1 MPVVRNMMV
10 RAGADFSSI
19 TKQAN
24 KAKASMSSMKAGVTR
39 SCSAMKAAASSMK
52 SAFAALGITLS
63 GVALISFAKSAREAY
78 QIQIEGETKLA
89 TVMRQRMG
97 ASAKEIQQ
105 IKDLCSA
112 QQALGVIGDEVQLSG
127 AQQLATF
134 LKQTSSLNTLIP
146 AMNNLIAQQKGLNAT
161 TEKAYMVGNMM
172 GKAMQGQASA
182 LRRVG
187 ITFSEAEEKV
197 LKYGNEQ
204 QRAAMLAQIITNN
217 VGRMNQALA
226 ATENG
231 RLKQVSNTLDDI
243 KETAGGAVTR
253 VLTVFLPALQS
264 LCSVLSAV
272 ATYANKAAQA
282 FANIFGQNK
291 ASAASSASYT
301 SAAADSMD
309 DLADATTGAAAA
321 SKKLGTFSFD
331 QLQMLSSSSSSA
343 SSSAGGAAASTGG
356 SVVPG
361 TDGADEAGESLSWLE
376 KCLKRLKATVKSID
390 TTNLSNS
397 LDRLRKAAEPLKQ
410 GLFSGLEWAYTN
422 VFERLAKWTVQDA
435 LPAFLNLLSGGMSL
449 LSSVIEALKPLG
461 GWLWDSFLQPIAGWT
476 GGVVVSV
483 LNGLASALEG
493 ISSWV
498 TKHTGAVQAAAVAA
512 AAFCGAWALGG
523 IAKFIVSAGS
533 LTAAIKATTVALIAS
548 TAAKVKDRWAAVQL
562 IAEWIKIKVINL
574 GSSIKEITSAFIAS
588 TAAKIKDR
596 IATIQLA
603 AEWAKAKVIGL
614 AASIKETAVALAA
627 STAAKIKDRIA
638 SIALTAELVKAKI
651 AIVAQ
656 KVSMVASTAAEW
668 LATAATTALGV
679 AVNILTS
686 PITLVIAAIAALI
699 AIVVLLVENWDKVK
713 EVASKVWNGI
723 KSVWSSAASW
733 FKSKVL
739 DPIKNGFKLFGNGI
753 ISYYEGIANLAI
765 KAVNKIIGAVNKIK
779 FNIPDWV
786 PVISGKKWGFNINTV
801 KEVKLPRLADGAVFK
816 GNDPYMAI
824 VNDQKHGVN
833 VESPLAT
840 IVEAMET
847 ALRTSDYSGS
857 STTDVNI
864 SFGGTLSALAR
875 VLNPY
880 IEAETRRVGSR
891 ASTVKVVS
899 V

>member
-39 SCSAMKAAASSMK
+39 SCSAMKTAASSMK
-52 SAFAALGITLS
+52 STFAALGITLS

-134 LKQTSSLNTLIP
+134 LKQSSSLSTLIP

-172 GKAMQGQASA
+172 GKAMQGQATA

-187 ITFSEAEEKV
+187 ITFTEAEEKV

-217 VGRMNQALA
+217 VGQMNQSLA

-231 RLKQVSNTLDDI
+231 RLKQVSNTLGDI

-321 SKKLGTFSFD
+321 SKKLSTFGFD
-331 QLQMLSSSSSSA
+331 QLQILSSSSNSA
-343 SSSAGGAAASTGG
+343 SSAGSGAAASTGG

-376 KCLKRLKATVKSID
+376 KCLSRLKATAKSID

-422 VFERLAKWTVQDA
+422 VFEPLAKWTVQDA

-461 GWLWDSFLQPIAGWT
+461 GWLWNSFLQPIAGWT

-523 IAKFIVSAGS
+523 ITEFIVSAGS

-548 TAAKVKDRWAAVQL
+548 TAAKVKDRFAAVAL
-562 IAEWIKIKVINL
+562 IAEWV
-574 GSSIKEITSAFIAS
+574 
-588 TAAKIKDR
+588 AAK
-596 IATIQLA
+596 A
-603 AEWAKAKVIGL
+603 AL
-614 AASIKETAVALAA
+614 
-627 STAAKIKDRIA
+627 
-638 SIALTAELVKAKI
+638 
-651 AIVAQ
+651 VAQ
-656 KVSMVASTAAEW
+656 KVAMVASTAAEW

-699 AIVVLLVENWDKVK
+699 AIVVLLVKNWDKVK
-713 EVASKVWNGI
+713 EVASKVWNGV

-739 DPIKNGFKLFGNGI
+739 DPIKNGFKFFGNGI

-765 KAVNKIIGAVNKIK
+765 KAVNKIIGAANKIK
-779 FNIPDWV
+779 FNVPDWV
-786 PVISGKKWGFNINTV
+786 PVIGGKKWGFNINPV
-801 KEVKLPRLADGAVFK
+801 KEIKLPRLANGAVFK

-847 ALRTSDYSGS
+847 AIRTSDYSGS

-880 IEAETRRVGSR
+880 IEAETRRVGGR

>member
-39 SCSAMKAAASSMK
+39 SCSAMKTAASSMK
-52 SAFAALGITLS
+52 STFAALGITLS

-78 QIQIEGETKLA
+78 QMQIEGETKLA

-231 RLKQVSNTLDDI
+231 RLKQVSNTLGDI
-243 KETAGGAVTR
+243 KEAAGGAVTR
-253 VLTVFLPALQS
+253 VLTVFLPALRS
-264 LCSVLSAV
+264 LCAVLSAV

-291 ASAASSASYT
+291 TSAASSASYT

-376 KCLKRLKATVKSID
+376 KCLNRLKATVKSID
-390 TTNLSNS
+390 TTNLTNS
-397 LDRLRKAAEPLKQ
+397 LGRLHKAAEPLKQ

-422 VFERLAKWTVQDA
+422 VFEPLAKWTVQDA

-523 IAKFIVSAGS
+523 IAEFIVSAGS

-548 TAAKVKDRWAAVQL
+548 TAAKVKDRIAAVQL
-562 IAEWIKIKVINL
+562 IAEWIKAKL
-574 GSSIKEITSAFIAS
+574 SIDKGTAS
-588 TAAKIKDR
+588 
-596 IATIQLA
+596 
-603 AEWAKAKVIGL
+603 
-614 AASIKETAVALAA
+614 AVASASAA
-627 STAAKIKDRIA
+627 NT
-638 SIALTAELVKAKI
+638 
-651 AIVAQ
+651 
-656 KVSMVASTAAEW
+656 
-668 LATAATTALGV
+668 ATTATKAWGIALKLIKVTG
-679 AVNILTS
+679 
-686 PITLVIAAIAALI
+686 VIAAIAALI

-739 DPIKNGFKLFGNGI
+739 DPIKNGFKSFGNGI

-786 PVISGKKWGFNINTV
+786 PVIGGKKWGFNINTV

>member
-24 KAKASMSSMKAGVTR
+24 KAKASMSSMKAGITR
-39 SCSAMKAAASSMK
+39 SCSAMKTAASSMK
-52 SAFAALGITLS
+52 STFAALGITLS

-187 ITFSEAEEKV
+187 ITFNDAEEKV

-217 VGRMNQALA
+217 VGQMNHALA

-231 RLKQVSNTLDDI
+231 RLKQVSNTLGDI

-264 LCSVLSAV
+264 LCSVLSSV

-291 ASAASSASYT
+291 TSAASSASYT

-343 SSSAGGAAASTGG
+343 SSAAGGSAASTGG

-361 TDGADEAGESLSWLE
+361 VDGADEAGESLSWLE
-376 KCLKRLKATVKSID
+376 KCLNRLKATAKSID
-390 TTNLSNS
+390 TTNLTNS

-422 VFERLAKWTVQDA
+422 VFEPLAKWTVQDA

-449 LSSVIEALKPLG
+449 LSSVIEALKPPG

-483 LNGLASALEG
+483 LNGLAAALEG

-523 IAKFIVSAGS
+523 IAEFIVSAGS

-548 TAAKVKDRWAAVQL
+548 TAAKVKDRFAAVAL
-562 IAEWIKIKVINL
+562 IAEWV
-574 GSSIKEITSAFIAS
+574 
-588 TAAKIKDR
+588 AAK
-596 IATIQLA
+596 A
-603 AEWAKAKVIGL
+603 AL
-614 AASIKETAVALAA
+614 
-627 STAAKIKDRIA
+627 
-638 SIALTAELVKAKI
+638 
-651 AIVAQ
+651 VAQ
-656 KVSMVASTAAEW
+656 KVAMVASTAAEW

-699 AIVVLLVENWDKVK
+699 AIVVLLVKNWDKVK

-739 DPIKNGFKLFGNGI
+739 DPIKNGFKFFGNGI

-765 KAVNKIIGAVNKIK
+765 KAVNKIIGAANKIK
-779 FNIPDWV
+779 FNVPDWV
-786 PVISGKKWGFNINTV
+786 PVIGGKKWGFNINPV
-801 KEVKLPRLADGAVFK
+801 KEIKLPRLANGAVFK

>member
-231 RLKQVSNTLDDI
+231 RLKQVSNTLGDI

-291 ASAASSASYT
+291 TSAASSASYT

-548 TAAKVKDRWAAVQL
+548 TAAKVKDRIAAVAL
-562 IAEWIKIKVINL
+562 IAEWV
-574 GSSIKEITSAFIAS
+574 
-588 TAAKIKDR
+588 AAK
-596 IATIQLA
+596 A
-603 AEWAKAKVIGL
+603 AL
-614 AASIKETAVALAA
+614 
-627 STAAKIKDRIA
+627 
-638 SIALTAELVKAKI
+638 
-651 AIVAQ
+651 VAQ
-656 KVSMVASTAAEW
+656 KVAMVASTAAEW

-786 PVISGKKWGFNINTV
+786 PVIGGKKWGFNINTV

>member
-24 KAKASMSSMKAGVTR
+24 KAKASMSSMKAGITR
-39 SCSAMKAAASSMK
+39 SCSAMKTAASSMK
-52 SAFAALGITLS
+52 STFAALGITLS

-187 ITFSEAEEKV
+187 ITFNDAEEKV

-217 VGRMNQALA
+217 VGQMNHALA

-231 RLKQVSNTLDDI
+231 RLKQVSNTLGDI

-253 VLTVFLPALQS
+253 VLTVFLPALRS

-291 ASAASSASYT
+291 TSAASSASYT

-331 QLQMLSSSSSSA
+331 QLQTLSSSSSSA
-343 SSSAGGAAASTGG
+343 SSAAGGAAASTGG

-390 TTNLSNS
+390 TTNLTNS

-422 VFERLAKWTVQDA
+422 VFEPLAKWTVQDA

-461 GWLWDSFLQPIAGWT
+461 VWLWDSFLQPIAGWT

-523 IAKFIVSAGS
+523 IAEFIVSAGS

-548 TAAKVKDRWAAVQL
+548 TAAKVKDRFAAVAL
-562 IAEWIKIKVINL
+562 IAEWV
-574 GSSIKEITSAFIAS
+574 
-588 TAAKIKDR
+588 AAK
-596 IATIQLA
+596 A
-603 AEWAKAKVIGL
+603 AL
-614 AASIKETAVALAA
+614 
-627 STAAKIKDRIA
+627 
-638 SIALTAELVKAKI
+638 
-651 AIVAQ
+651 VAQ
-656 KVSMVASTAAEW
+656 KVAMVASTAAEW

-699 AIVVLLVENWDKVK
+699 AIVVLLVKNWDKVK
-713 EVASKVWNGI
+713 EVAAKVWNGI

-739 DPIKNGFKLFGNGI
+739 DPIKNGFKFFGNGI

-765 KAVNKIIGAVNKIK
+765 KAVNKIIDAANEIK
-779 FNIPDWV
+779 FNVPDWV
-786 PVISGKKWGFNINTV
+786 PVIGGKKWGFNINPV
-801 KEVKLPRLADGAVFK
+801 KEIKLPRLANGAVFK

-880 IEAETRRVGSR
+880 IEAETRRVGGR

-899 V
+899 G

>member
-24 KAKASMSSMKAGVTR
+24 KAKASMSSMKAGITR
-39 SCSAMKAAASSMK
+39 SCSAMKTAASSMK
-52 SAFAALGITLS
+52 STFAALGITLS

-97 ASAKEIQQ
+97 ASSKEIQQ

-187 ITFSEAEEKV
+187 ITFNDAEEKV

-217 VGRMNQALA
+217 VGQMNQSLA

-231 RLKQVSNTLDDI
+231 RLKQVSNILGDI

-291 ASAASSASYT
+291 TSAASSASYT

-331 QLQMLSSSSSSA
+331 QLQMLSSSSSST

-361 TDGADEAGESLSWLE
+361 TDGADEAGESLSRLE

-422 VFERLAKWTVQDA
+422 VFEPLAKWTVQDA

-523 IAKFIVSAGS
+523 IAEFIVSAGS

-548 TAAKVKDRWAAVQL
+548 TAAKVKDRIAAVAL
-562 IAEWIKIKVINL
+562 IAEWV
-574 GSSIKEITSAFIAS
+574 
-588 TAAKIKDR
+588 AAK
-596 IATIQLA
+596 A
-603 AEWAKAKVIGL
+603 AL
-614 AASIKETAVALAA
+614 
-627 STAAKIKDRIA
+627 
-638 SIALTAELVKAKI
+638 
-651 AIVAQ
+651 VAQ
-656 KVSMVASTAAEW
+656 KVAMVASTAAEW

-699 AIVVLLVENWDKVK
+699 AIVVLLVKNWDKVK
-713 EVASKVWNGI
+713 EVASKVWNGV
-723 KSVWSSAASW
+723 KSVWNSAASW

-739 DPIKNGFKLFGNGI
+739 NPLKNGFKFFGNGI

-786 PVISGKKWGFNINTV
+786 PVIGGKKWGFNINPV

-847 ALRTSDYSGS
+847 ALRTFDYSGS

>member
-24 KAKASMSSMKAGVTR
+24 KAKASMSSMKAGITR
-39 SCSAMKAAASSMK
+39 SCSAMKTAASSMK
-52 SAFAALGITLS
+52 STFAALGITLS

-187 ITFSEAEEKV
+187 ITFNDAEEKV

-217 VGRMNQALA
+217 VGQMNQSLA

-231 RLKQVSNTLDDI
+231 RLKQVSNTLGDI

-291 ASAASSASYT
+291 TSAASSASYT

-422 VFERLAKWTVQDA
+422 VFEPLAKWTVQDA

-523 IAKFIVSAGS
+523 IAEFIVSAGS

-548 TAAKVKDRWAAVQL
+548 TAAKVKDRIAAVAL
-562 IAEWIKIKVINL
+562 IAEWV
-574 GSSIKEITSAFIAS
+574 
-588 TAAKIKDR
+588 AAK
-596 IATIQLA
+596 A
-603 AEWAKAKVIGL
+603 AL
-614 AASIKETAVALAA
+614 
-627 STAAKIKDRIA
+627 
-638 SIALTAELVKAKI
+638 
-651 AIVAQ
+651 VAQ
-656 KVSMVASTAAEW
+656 KVAMVASTAAEW

-699 AIVVLLVENWDKVK
+699 AIVVLLVKNWDKVK
-713 EVASKVWNGI
+713 EVASKVWNGV
-723 KSVWSSAASW
+723 KSVWNSAASW

-739 DPIKNGFKLFGNGI
+739 NPLKNGFKFFGNGI

-786 PVISGKKWGFNINTV
+786 PVIGGKKWGFNINPV

-880 IEAETRRVGSR
+880 IEAETRRIGSR

>member
-39 SCSAMKAAASSMK
+39 SCSAMKTAASSLK
-52 SAFAALGITLS
+52 STFAALGITLS

-231 RLKQVSNTLDDI
+231 RLKQVSNTLGDI

-253 VLTVFLPALQS
+253 VLTVFLPALRS
-264 LCSVLSAV
+264 LCTVLSAV

-309 DLADATTGAAAA
+309 DLTDATTGAVAA
-321 SKKLGTFSFD
+321 SKKLATFGFD
-331 QLQMLSSSSSSA
+331 QLQILSTNDSA
-343 SSSAGGAAASTGG
+343 SSAAGGAAASTGS

-361 TDGADEAGESLSWLE
+361 VDGADEAGESLSWLE
-376 KCLKRLKATVKSID
+376 KCLKRLKATAKSID
-390 TTNLSNS
+390 TTNLTNS
-397 LDRLRKAAEPLKQ
+397 LDRLRKAAQPLKQ

-435 LPAFLNLLSGGMSL
+435 LPAFLNLLSGGLSL

-498 TKHTGAVQAAAVAA
+498 TKHTGAVQTAAVAA
-512 AAFCGAWALGG
+512 AAFCGVWALGG
-523 IAKFIVSAGS
+523 IAEFIVNAGS

-562 IAEWIKIKVINL
+562 IAEWIKAKL
-574 GSSIKEITSAFIAS
+574 SIDKGTAS
-588 TAAKIKDR
+588 
-596 IATIQLA
+596 
-603 AEWAKAKVIGL
+603 
-614 AASIKETAVALAA
+614 AVASASAA
-627 STAAKIKDRIA
+627 NT
-638 SIALTAELVKAKI
+638 
-651 AIVAQ
+651 
-656 KVSMVASTAAEW
+656 
-668 LATAATTALGV
+668 ATTATKAWGIALKLIKVTG
-679 AVNILTS
+679 
-686 PITLVIAAIAALI
+686 VIAAIAALI
-699 AIVVLLVENWDKVK
+699 AIVVLLVKNWDKVK
-713 EVASKVWNGI
+713 EVASKVWNGV

-786 PVISGKKWGFNINTV
+786 PVIGGKKWGFNINSV

>member
-39 SCSAMKAAASSMK
+39 SCSAMKTAASSMK
-52 SAFAALGITLS
+52 STFAALGITLS

-134 LKQTSSLNTLIP
+134 LKQSSSLSTLIP

-172 GKAMQGQASA
+172 GKAMQGQATA

-217 VGRMNQALA
+217 VGQMNQALA

-231 RLKQVSNTLDDI
+231 RLKQVSNTLGDI

-343 SSSAGGAAASTGG
+343 SSAAGGAAASTGG
-356 SVVPG
+356 SVLPG

-376 KCLKRLKATVKSID
+376 KCLNRLKATAKSID
-390 TTNLSNS
+390 TTNLTNS
-397 LDRLRKAAEPLKQ
+397 LEHLRKAAEPLKQ

-422 VFERLAKWTVQDA
+422 VFEPLAKWTVQDA
-435 LPAFLNLLSGGMSL
+435 LPSFLNLLSGGMSL

-476 GGVVVSV
+476 GGIIVSV
-483 LNGLASALEG
+483 LNRLASALNN

-498 TKHTGAVQAAAVAA
+498 NKHTGAIQAAAVAA
-512 AAFCGAWALGG
+512 AAFCGVWALGG
-523 IAKFIVSAGS
+523 IAEFIVSAGS

-548 TAAKVKDRWAAVQL
+548 TAAKVKDRIAAVQL
-562 IAEWIKIKVINL
+562 IAEWIKAKL
-574 GSSIKEITSAFIAS
+574 SIDKGTAS
-588 TAAKIKDR
+588 
-596 IATIQLA
+596 
-603 AEWAKAKVIGL
+603 
-614 AASIKETAVALAA
+614 AVASASAA
-627 STAAKIKDRIA
+627 NT
-638 SIALTAELVKAKI
+638 
-651 AIVAQ
+651 
-656 KVSMVASTAAEW
+656 
-668 LATAATTALGV
+668 ATTATKAWGIALKLIKVTG
-679 AVNILTS
+679 
-686 PITLVIAAIAALI
+686 VIAAIAALI
-699 AIVVLLVENWDKVK
+699 AIVVLLVKNWDKVK
-713 EVASKVWNGI
+713 EVASKVWNGV
-723 KSVWSSAASW
+723 KSVWNSAASW

-739 DPIKNGFKLFGNGI
+739 NPLKNGFKFFGNGI

-786 PVISGKKWGFNINTV
+786 PVIGGKKWGFNINPV

-880 IEAETRRVGSR
+880 IEAETRRVGGR

>member
-1 MPVVRNMMV
+1 MMV

-24 KAKASMSSMKAGVTR
+24 KAKASMSSMKAGITR
-39 SCSAMKAAASSMK
+39 SCSAMKTAASSMK
-52 SAFAALGITLS
+52 STFAALGITLS

-187 ITFSEAEEKV
+187 ITFNDAEEKV

-217 VGRMNQALA
+217 VGQMNQSLA

-231 RLKQVSNTLDDI
+231 RLKQVSNTLGDI

-291 ASAASSASYT
+291 TSAASSASYT

-343 SSSAGGAAASTGG
+343 SSAAGGAAASTGG

-422 VFERLAKWTVQDA
+422 VFEPLAKWTVQDA

-523 IAKFIVSAGS
+523 IAEFIVSAGS

-548 TAAKVKDRWAAVQL
+548 TAAKVKDRIAAVAL
-562 IAEWIKIKVINL
+562 IAEWV
-574 GSSIKEITSAFIAS
+574 
-588 TAAKIKDR
+588 AAK
-596 IATIQLA
+596 A
-603 AEWAKAKVIGL
+603 AL
-614 AASIKETAVALAA
+614 
-627 STAAKIKDRIA
+627 
-638 SIALTAELVKAKI
+638 
-651 AIVAQ
+651 VAQ
-656 KVSMVASTAAEW
+656 KVAMVASTAAEW

-699 AIVVLLVENWDKVK
+699 AIVVLLVKNWDKVK
-713 EVASKVWNGI
+713 EVASKVWNGV
-723 KSVWSSAASW
+723 KSVWNSAASW

-739 DPIKNGFKLFGNGI
+739 NPLKNGFKFFGNGI

-786 PVISGKKWGFNINTV
+786 PVIGGKKWGFNINPV

>member
-243 KETAGGAVTR
+243 KEAAGGAVTR

-291 ASAASSASYT
+291 TSAASSASYT

-397 LDRLRKAAEPLKQ
+397 LDRLHKAAEPLKQ

-422 VFERLAKWTVQDA
+422 VFEPLAKWTVQDA
-435 LPAFLNLLSGGMSL
+435 LPAFLNLLSGGLSL

-461 GWLWDSFLQPIAGWT
+461 SWLWDSFLQPIAGWT
-476 GGVVVSV
+476 GGAVVSV
-483 LNGLASALEG
+483 LDGLASALEG
-493 ISSWV
+493 ISSWIS
-498 TKHTGAVQAAAVAA
+498 KHTGAVQTAAVAA
-512 AAFCGAWALGG
+512 AAFCGVWALGG
-523 IAKFIVSAGS
+523 IAEFIVSAGS

-562 IAEWIKIKVINL
+562 IAEWIKAKL
-574 GSSIKEITSAFIAS
+574 SIDKGTAS
-588 TAAKIKDR
+588 
-596 IATIQLA
+596 
-603 AEWAKAKVIGL
+603 
-614 AASIKETAVALAA
+614 AVASASAA
-627 STAAKIKDRIA
+627 NT
-638 SIALTAELVKAKI
+638 
-651 AIVAQ
+651 
-656 KVSMVASTAAEW
+656 
-668 LATAATTALGV
+668 ATTATKAWGIALKLIKVTG
-679 AVNILTS
+679 
-686 PITLVIAAIAALI
+686 VIAAIAALI
-699 AIVVLLVENWDKVK
+699 AIVVLLVKNWDKVK
-713 EVASKVWNGI
+713 EVASKVWNGV

-739 DPIKNGFKLFGNGI
+739 NPLKNGFKFFGNGI

-786 PVISGKKWGFNINTV
+786 PVIGGKKWGFNINPV

>member
-24 KAKASMSSMKAGVTR
+24 KAKASMSSMKAGITR
-39 SCSAMKAAASSMK
+39 SCSAMKTAASSMK
-52 SAFAALGITLS
+52 STFAALGITLS

-187 ITFSEAEEKV
+187 ITFNDAEEKV

-217 VGRMNQALA
+217 VGQMNQSLA

-231 RLKQVSNTLDDI
+231 RLKQVSNTLGDI

-291 ASAASSASYT
+291 TSAASSASYT

-331 QLQMLSSSSSSA
+331 QLQMLSSSSSST

-397 LDRLRKAAEPLKQ
+397 LDRLRKAAEPLKH

-422 VFERLAKWTVQDA
+422 VFEPLAKWTVQDA

-523 IAKFIVSAGS
+523 IAEFIVSAGS

-548 TAAKVKDRWAAVQL
+548 TAAKVKDRIAAVAL
-562 IAEWIKIKVINL
+562 IAEWV
-574 GSSIKEITSAFIAS
+574 
-588 TAAKIKDR
+588 AAK
-596 IATIQLA
+596 A
-603 AEWAKAKVIGL
+603 AL
-614 AASIKETAVALAA
+614 
-627 STAAKIKDRIA
+627 
-638 SIALTAELVKAKI
+638 
-651 AIVAQ
+651 VAQ
-656 KVSMVASTAAEW
+656 KVAMVASTAAEW

-699 AIVVLLVENWDKVK
+699 AIVVLLVKNWDKVK
-713 EVASKVWNGI
+713 EVASKVWNGV

-739 DPIKNGFKLFGNGI
+739 NPLKNGFKFFGNGI

-786 PVISGKKWGFNINTV
+786 PVIGGKKWGFNINPV

>member
-217 VGRMNQALA
+217 VGQMNQSLA

-231 RLKQVSNTLDDI
+231 RLKQVSNTLGDI

-309 DLADATTGAAAA
+309 DLTDATTGAVAA
-321 SKKLGTFSFD
+321 SKKLATFGFD
-331 QLQMLSSSSSSA
+331 QLQILSTNDSA
-343 SSSAGGAAASTGG
+343 SSAAGGAAVSTGG

-361 TDGADEAGESLSWLE
+361 VDGADEAGESLSWLE
-376 KCLKRLKATVKSID
+376 KCLKRLKATAKSID
-390 TTNLSNS
+390 TTNLTNS
-397 LDRLRKAAEPLKQ
+397 LDRLRKAAQPLKQ

-422 VFERLAKWTVQDA
+422 VFEPLAKWTVQDA
-435 LPAFLNLLSGGMSL
+435 LPAFLNLLSGGLSL

-476 GGVVVSV
+476 GGAVVSV
-483 LNGLASALEG
+483 LDGLASALEG
-493 ISSWV
+493 ISSWIS
-498 TKHTGAVQAAAVAA
+498 KHTGAVQTAAVAA
-512 AAFCGAWALGG
+512 AAFCGVWALGG
-523 IAKFIVSAGS
+523 IAEFIVNAGS

-548 TAAKVKDRWAAVQL
+548 TAAKVKDRIAAVQL
-562 IAEWIKIKVINL
+562 IAEWIKAKL
-574 GSSIKEITSAFIAS
+574 SIDKGTAS
-588 TAAKIKDR
+588 
-596 IATIQLA
+596 
-603 AEWAKAKVIGL
+603 
-614 AASIKETAVALAA
+614 AVASASAA
-627 STAAKIKDRIA
+627 NT
-638 SIALTAELVKAKI
+638 
-651 AIVAQ
+651 
-656 KVSMVASTAAEW
+656 
-668 LATAATTALGV
+668 ATTATKAWGIALKLIKVTG
-679 AVNILTS
+679 
-686 PITLVIAAIAALI
+686 VIAAIAALI

-739 DPIKNGFKLFGNGI
+739 DPIKNGFKSFGNGI

-786 PVISGKKWGFNINTV
+786 PVIGGKKWGFNINTV

>member
-24 KAKASMSSMKAGVTR
+24 KAKVSMSSMKAGVTR
-39 SCSAMKAAASSMK
+39 SCSAMKTAASSLK
-52 SAFAALGITLS
+52 STFAALGITLS

-134 LKQTSSLNTLIP
+134 LKQTSSLSTLIP

-161 TEKAYMVGNMM
+161 TEKAYMVGNIM

-253 VLTVFLPALQS
+253 VLTVFLPALRS
-264 LCSVLSAV
+264 LCTVLSAV

-309 DLADATTGAAAA
+309 DLTDATTGAVAA
-321 SKKLGTFSFD
+321 SKKLSTFGFD
-331 QLQMLSSSSSSA
+331 QLQILSTNDSA
-343 SSSAGGAAASTGG
+343 SSAAGGAAVSTGG

-361 TDGADEAGESLSWLE
+361 VDGADEAGESLSWLE
-376 KCLKRLKATVKSID
+376 KCLKRLKATAKSID
-390 TTNLSNS
+390 TTNLTNS
-397 LDRLRKAAEPLKQ
+397 LDRLRKAAQPLKQ

-435 LPAFLNLLSGGMSL
+435 LPAFLNLLSGGLSL

-476 GGVVVSV
+476 GGAVVSV
-483 LNGLASALEG
+483 LDGLASALEG
-493 ISSWV
+493 ISSWIS
-498 TKHTGAVQAAAVAA
+498 KHTGAVQAAAVAA

-533 LTAAIKATTVALIAS
+533 LTAAIKATTDALIAS
-548 TAAKVKDRWAAVQL
+548 TAAKVKDRIAAVQL
-562 IAEWIKIKVINL
+562 IAEWV
-574 GSSIKEITSAFIAS
+574 
-588 TAAKIKDR
+588 AAK
-596 IATIQLA
+596 A
-603 AEWAKAKVIGL
+603 AL
-614 AASIKETAVALAA
+614 
-627 STAAKIKDRIA
+627 
-638 SIALTAELVKAKI
+638 
-651 AIVAQ
+651 VAQ
-656 KVSMVASTAAEW
+656 KVAMVASTAAEW

-699 AIVVLLVENWDKVK
+699 AIVVLLVKNWDKVK
-713 EVASKVWNGI
+713 EVASKVWNGV

-739 DPIKNGFKLFGNGI
+739 DPIKNGFKFFGNGI

-765 KAVNKIIGAVNKIK
+765 KAVNKIIGAVNKVN

-786 PVISGKKWGFNINTV
+786 PVIGGKKWGFNINPV
-801 KEVKLPRLADGAVFK
+801 KEIKLPRLADGAVFK

-847 ALRTSDYSGS
+847 ALSTSDYSSS
-857 STTDVNI
+857 STTDVNVT
-864 SFGGTLSALAR
+864 FGGTLSALAR
-875 VLNPY
+875 VLTPH
-880 IEAETRRVGSR
+880 ILVESRRVGGQL
-891 ASTVKVVS
+891 STVKGVG
-899 V
+899 

>member
-24 KAKASMSSMKAGVTR
+24 KAKASMSSMKAGITR
-39 SCSAMKAAASSMK
+39 SCSAMKTAASSMK
-52 SAFAALGITLS
+52 STFAALGITLS

-187 ITFSEAEEKV
+187 ITFNDAEEKV

-217 VGRMNQALA
+217 VGQMNQSLA

-231 RLKQVSNTLDDI
+231 RLKQVSNTLGDI

-291 ASAASSASYT
+291 TSAASSASYT

-410 GLFSGLEWAYTN
+410 GLFSGLEWAYTS
-422 VFERLAKWTVQDA
+422 VFEPLAKWTVQDA

-523 IAKFIVSAGS
+523 IAEFIVSAGS

-548 TAAKVKDRWAAVQL
+548 TAAKVKDRIAAVAL
-562 IAEWIKIKVINL
+562 IAEWV
-574 GSSIKEITSAFIAS
+574 
-588 TAAKIKDR
+588 AAK
-596 IATIQLA
+596 A
-603 AEWAKAKVIGL
+603 AL
-614 AASIKETAVALAA
+614 
-627 STAAKIKDRIA
+627 
-638 SIALTAELVKAKI
+638 
-651 AIVAQ
+651 VAQ
-656 KVSMVASTAAEW
+656 KVAMVASTAAEW

-699 AIVVLLVENWDKVK
+699 AIVVLLVKNWDKVK

-723 KSVWSSAASW
+723 KSVWNSAASW

-739 DPIKNGFKLFGNGI
+739 DPIKNGFKFFGNGI

-765 KAVNKIIGAVNKIK
+765 KAVNKIIGAANKIK
-779 FNIPDWV
+779 FNVPDWV
-786 PVISGKKWGFNINTV
+786 PVIGGKKCGFNINPV

>member
-24 KAKASMSSMKAGVTR
+24 KAKASMSSMKAGITR
-39 SCSAMKAAASSMK
+39 SCSAMKTAASSMK
-52 SAFAALGITLS
+52 STFAALGITLS

-187 ITFSEAEEKV
+187 ITFNDAEEKV

-217 VGRMNQALA
+217 VGQMNQSLA

-231 RLKQVSNTLDDI
+231 RLKQVSNTLGDI

-291 ASAASSASYT
+291 TSAASSASYT

-376 KCLKRLKATVKSID
+376 KCLNRLKATVKSID
-390 TTNLSNS
+390 TTNLTNS
-397 LDRLRKAAEPLKQ
+397 LGRLHKAAEPLKQ

-422 VFERLAKWTVQDA
+422 VFEPLAKWTVQDA

-523 IAKFIVSAGS
+523 IAEFIVSAGS

-548 TAAKVKDRWAAVQL
+548 TAAKVKDRIAAVAL
-562 IAEWIKIKVINL
+562 IAEWV
-574 GSSIKEITSAFIAS
+574 
-588 TAAKIKDR
+588 AAK
-596 IATIQLA
+596 A
-603 AEWAKAKVIGL
+603 AL
-614 AASIKETAVALAA
+614 
-627 STAAKIKDRIA
+627 
-638 SIALTAELVKAKI
+638 
-651 AIVAQ
+651 VAQ
-656 KVSMVASTAAEW
+656 KVAMVASTAAEW

-699 AIVVLLVENWDKVK
+699 AIVVLLVKNWDKVK
-713 EVASKVWNGI
+713 EVASKVWNGV
-723 KSVWSSAASW
+723 KSVWNSAASW

-739 DPIKNGFKLFGNGI
+739 DPIKNGFKFFGNGI

-786 PVISGKKWGFNINTV
+786 PVIGGKKWGFNINPV
-801 KEVKLPRLADGAVFK
+801 KEVKLPRLANGAVFK

>member
-39 SCSAMKAAASSMK
+39 SCSAMKTAASSMK
-52 SAFAALGITLS
+52 STFAALGITLS

-112 QQALGVIGDEVQLSG
+112 QQALGIIGDEVQLSG

-217 VGRMNQALA
+217 VGQMNQSLA

-253 VLTVFLPALQS
+253 VLTVFLPALRS
-264 LCSVLSAV
+264 LCTVLSAV

-376 KCLKRLKATVKSID
+376 RCLNRLKATVKSID
-390 TTNLSNS
+390 TTNLTNS
-397 LDRLRKAAEPLKQ
+397 LGRLHKAAEPLKQ

-422 VFERLAKWTVQDA
+422 VFEPLAKWTVQDA

-476 GGVVVSV
+476 GGAVVSV
-483 LNGLASALEG
+483 LDGLASALEG
-493 ISSWV
+493 ISSWIS
-498 TKHTGAVQAAAVAA
+498 KHTGAVQAAAVAA

-523 IAKFIVSAGS
+523 IAEFIVSAGS

-548 TAAKVKDRWAAVQL
+548 TAAKVKDRFAAVAL
-562 IAEWIKIKVINL
+562 IAEWV
-574 GSSIKEITSAFIAS
+574 
-588 TAAKIKDR
+588 AAK
-596 IATIQLA
+596 A
-603 AEWAKAKVIGL
+603 AL
-614 AASIKETAVALAA
+614 
-627 STAAKIKDRIA
+627 
-638 SIALTAELVKAKI
+638 
-651 AIVAQ
+651 VAQ
-656 KVSMVASTAAEW
+656 KVAMVASTAAEW

-699 AIVVLLVENWDKVK
+699 AIVVLLVKNWDKVK
-713 EVASKVWNGI
+713 EVASKVWNGV

-739 DPIKNGFKLFGNGI
+739 NPLKNGFKLFGNGI

-786 PVISGKKWGFNINTV
+786 PVIGGKKWGFNINPV

>member
-24 KAKASMSSMKAGVTR
+24 KAKASMSSMKAGITR
-39 SCSAMKAAASSMK
+39 SCSAMKTAASSMK
-52 SAFAALGITLS
+52 STFAALGITLS

-187 ITFSEAEEKV
+187 ITFNDAEEKV

-217 VGRMNQALA
+217 VGQMNQSLA

-231 RLKQVSNTLDDI
+231 RLKQVSNTLGDI

-291 ASAASSASYT
+291 TSAASSASYT

-422 VFERLAKWTVQDA
+422 VFEPLAKWTVQDA

-523 IAKFIVSAGS
+523 IAEFIVSAGS

-548 TAAKVKDRWAAVQL
+548 TAAKVKDRIAAVAL
-562 IAEWIKIKVINL
+562 IAEWV
-574 GSSIKEITSAFIAS
+574 
-588 TAAKIKDR
+588 AAK
-596 IATIQLA
+596 A
-603 AEWAKAKVIGL
+603 AL
-614 AASIKETAVALAA
+614 
-627 STAAKIKDRIA
+627 
-638 SIALTAELVKAKI
+638 
-651 AIVAQ
+651 VAQ
-656 KVSMVASTAAEW
+656 KVAMVASTAAEW

-699 AIVVLLVENWDKVK
+699 AIVVLLVKNWDKVK
-713 EVASKVWNGI
+713 EVASKVWNGV

-739 DPIKNGFKLFGNGI
+739 NPLKNGFKFFGNGI

-786 PVISGKKWGFNINTV
+786 PVIGGKKWGFNINPV

>member
-24 KAKASMSSMKAGVTR
+24 KAKTSMSSMKASVTR
-39 SCSAMKAAASSMK
+39 SCSGMKAVAASMK
-52 SAFAALGITLS
+52 SAFATLGVTISGIALL
-63 GVALISFAKSAREAY
+63 SFAKSAKEAFEV
-78 QIQIEGETKLA
+78 QAEGEAKLA
-89 TVMRQRMG
+89 TIMRQRMG
-97 ASAKEIQQ
+97 ATTEEINQ
-105 IKDLCSA
+105 IKELCSA

-134 LKQTSSLNTLIP
+134 LRQTSSLNTLIP

-161 TEKAYMVGNMM
+161 TEKAYMVGNLM

-187 ITFSEAEEKV
+187 ITFTDAEERV

-217 VGRMNQALA
+217 VGNMNESIA
-226 ATENG
+226 ATESG
-231 RLKQVSNTLDDI
+231 RLKQVSNALSDI
-243 KETAGGAVTR
+243 QEEAGRAVTR
-253 VLTVFLPALQS
+253 VAAVFLPVLTS
-264 LCSVLSAV
+264 LSSVLSVV
-272 ATYANKAAQA
+272 ADYANRAAQA
-282 FANIFGQNK
+282 FANIFGSNK
-291 ASAASSASYT
+291 SSAVSSISYT
-301 SAAADSMD
+301 SSATDGMD
-309 DLADATTGAAAA
+309 DLAEATSGAAAA
-321 SKKLGTFSFD
+321 AKKLSTFGFD
-331 QLQMLSSSSSSA
+331 QLQVLSSSSSSGA
-343 SSSAGGAAASTGG
+343 GAGSQPSAGGSMVPSTA
-356 SVVPG
+356 
-361 TDGADEAGESLSWLE
+361 GADEAGESLSWLE
-376 KCLKRLKATVKSID
+376 KCLKRLKATAKSID
-390 TTNLSNS
+390 TTNLTNS
-397 LDRLRKAAEPLKQ
+397 LDRLRKAAQPLKQ

-422 VFERLAKWTVQDA
+422 VFEPLAKWTVQDA

-476 GGVVVSV
+476 GGAVVSV
-483 LNGLASALEG
+483 LDGLASALEG

-498 TKHTGAVQAAAVAA
+498 TKHTGAVQTAAVAA

-523 IAKFIVSAGS
+523 IAEFIVNAGS

-548 TAAKVKDRWAAVQL
+548 TAAKVKDRIAAVQL
-562 IAEWIKIKVINL
+562 IAEWV
-574 GSSIKEITSAFIAS
+574 
-588 TAAKIKDR
+588 AAK
-596 IATIQLA
+596 A
-603 AEWAKAKVIGL
+603 AL
-614 AASIKETAVALAA
+614 
-627 STAAKIKDRIA
+627 
-638 SIALTAELVKAKI
+638 
-651 AIVAQ
+651 VAQ
-656 KVSMVASTAAEW
+656 KVAMVASTAAEW

-699 AIVVLLVENWDKVK
+699 AIVVLLVKNWDKVK
-713 EVASKVWNGI
+713 EVASKVWNGV

-739 DPIKNGFKLFGNGI
+739 DPLKNGFKFFGNGI

-765 KAVNKIIGAVNKIK
+765 KAVNKIIGAVNKVN

-786 PVISGKKWGFNINTV
+786 PVIGGKKWGFNINPV
-801 KEVKLPRLADGAVFK
+801 KEIKLPRLADGAVFK

-847 ALRTSDYSGS
+847 ALSTSDYSSS
-857 STTDVNI
+857 STTDVNVT
-864 SFGGTLSALAR
+864 FGGTLSALAR
-875 VLNPY
+875 ILSPH
-880 IEAETRRVGSR
+880 IEAETRRVGNR
-891 ASTVKVVS
+891 ASTVKGVV
-899 V
+899 

>member
-39 SCSAMKAAASSMK
+39 SCSAMKTAASSMK
-52 SAFAALGITLS
+52 STFAALGITLS

-78 QIQIEGETKLA
+78 QMQIEGETKLA

-231 RLKQVSNTLDDI
+231 RLKQVSNTLGDI
-243 KETAGGAVTR
+243 KEAAGGAVTR
-253 VLTVFLPALQS
+253 VLTVFLPALRS
-264 LCSVLSAV
+264 LCAVLSAV

-291 ASAASSASYT
+291 TSAASSASYT

-422 VFERLAKWTVQDA
+422 VFEPLAKWTVQDA

-523 IAKFIVSAGS
+523 IAEFIVSAGS

-548 TAAKVKDRWAAVQL
+548 TAAKVQDRWAAVQL

-651 AIVAQ
+651 AIIAQ
-656 KVSMVASTAAEW
+656 KVAMVASTAAEW

-786 PVISGKKWGFNINTV
+786 PVIGGKKWGFNINTV

>member
-1 MPVVRNMMV
+1 MAVVRNMMV

-24 KAKASMSSMKAGVTR
+24 KAKTSMSSMKASVTR
-39 SCSAMKAAASSMK
+39 SCSGMKAVAASMK
-52 SAFAALGITLS
+52 SAFATLGVTISGIALL
-63 GVALISFAKSAREAY
+63 SFAKSAKEAFEV
-78 QIQIEGETKLA
+78 QAEGEAKLA
-89 TVMRQRMG
+89 TIMRQRMG
-97 ASAKEIQQ
+97 ATTEEINQ
-105 IKDLCSA
+105 IKELCSA

-134 LKQTSSLNTLIP
+134 LRQTSSLNTLIP

-161 TEKAYMVGNMM
+161 TEKAYMVGNLM

-187 ITFSEAEEKV
+187 ITFTDAEERV

-217 VGRMNQALA
+217 VGNMNESIA
-226 ATENG
+226 ATESG
-231 RLKQVSNTLDDI
+231 RLKQVSNALSDI
-243 KETAGGAVTR
+243 QEEAGRAVTR
-253 VLTVFLPALQS
+253 VAAVFLPVLTS
-264 LCSVLSAV
+264 LSSVLSVV
-272 ATYANKAAQA
+272 ADYANRAAQA

-309 DLADATTGAAAA
+309 DLTDATTGAVAA
-321 SKKLGTFSFD
+321 SKKLATFGFD
-331 QLQMLSSSSSSA
+331 QLQILSTNDSA
-343 SSSAGGAAASTGG
+343 SSAAGGAAASTGG

-361 TDGADEAGESLSWLE
+361 VDGADEAGESLSWLE
-376 KCLKRLKATVKSID
+376 KCLKRLKATAKSID
-390 TTNLSNS
+390 TTNLTNS
-397 LDRLRKAAEPLKQ
+397 LDRLRKAAQPLKQ

-422 VFERLAKWTVQDA
+422 FFEPLAKWTVQDA
-435 LPAFLNLLSGGMSL
+435 LPAFLNLLSGGLSL
-449 LSSVIEALKPLG
+449 LSSVIAALKPLG

-476 GGVVVSV
+476 GGAVVSV
-483 LNGLASALEG
+483 LDGLASALEG
-493 ISSWV
+493 ISSWIN
-498 TKHTGAVQAAAVAA
+498 KNTGAVQTAAVAA
-512 AAFCGAWALGG
+512 AAFCGAWAHGG
-523 IAKFIVSAGS
+523 IAEFIVNAGS

-548 TAAKVKDRWAAVQL
+548 TAAKVKDRITAVQL
-562 IAEWIKIKVINL
+562 IAEWV
-574 GSSIKEITSAFIAS
+574 
-588 TAAKIKDR
+588 AAK
-596 IATIQLA
+596 A
-603 AEWAKAKVIGL
+603 AL
-614 AASIKETAVALAA
+614 
-627 STAAKIKDRIA
+627 
-638 SIALTAELVKAKI
+638 
-651 AIVAQ
+651 VAQ
-656 KVSMVASTAAEW
+656 KVAMVASTAAEW

-699 AIVVLLVENWDKVK
+699 AIVVLLVKNWDKVK
-713 EVASKVWNGI
+713 EVASKVWNGV

-739 DPIKNGFKLFGNGI
+739 DPIKNGFKSFGNGI

-765 KAVNKIIGAVNKIK
+765 KAVNKIIGAVNKVN

-786 PVISGKKWGFNINTV
+786 PVIGGKKWGFNINPV
-801 KEVKLPRLADGAVFK
+801 KEIKLPRLADGAVFK

-847 ALRTSDYSGS
+847 ALSTSDYSSS

-875 VLNPY
+875 VLTPY
-880 IEAETRRVGSR
+880 ILVESRRVGGQL
-891 ASTVKVVS
+891 STVKGVG
-899 V
+899 

>member
-243 KETAGGAVTR
+243 KEAAGGAVTR
-253 VLTVFLPALQS
+253 VLTVFLPALRS
-264 LCSVLSAV
+264 LCTVLSSV

-309 DLADATTGAAAA
+309 DLTDATTGAVAA
-321 SKKLGTFSFD
+321 SKKLATFGFD
-331 QLQMLSSSSSSA
+331 QLQILSTNDSA
-343 SSSAGGAAASTGG
+343 SSAAGGAAASTGG

-361 TDGADEAGESLSWLE
+361 VDGADEAGESLSWLE

-422 VFERLAKWTVQDA
+422 VFERLAKWTVHDA

-548 TAAKVKDRWAAVQL
+548 TAAKVKDRIAAVAL
-562 IAEWIKIKVINL
+562 IAEWV
-574 GSSIKEITSAFIAS
+574 
-588 TAAKIKDR
+588 AAK
-596 IATIQLA
+596 A
-603 AEWAKAKVIGL
+603 AL
-614 AASIKETAVALAA
+614 
-627 STAAKIKDRIA
+627 
-638 SIALTAELVKAKI
+638 
-651 AIVAQ
+651 VAQ
-656 KVSMVASTAAEW
+656 KVAMVASTAAEW

-739 DPIKNGFKLFGNGI
+739 DPIKNGFKSFGNGI

-786 PVISGKKWGFNINTV
+786 PVIGGKKWGFNINTV

-847 ALRTSDYSGS
+847 ALSASDYSGA

-875 VLNPY
+875 VLYPH
-880 IEAETRRVGSR
+880 IVAESRRVGVR

>member
-39 SCSAMKAAASSMK
+39 SCSAMKTAASSMK
-52 SAFAALGITLS
+52 STFAALGITLS

-78 QIQIEGETKLA
+78 QMQIEGETKLA

-231 RLKQVSNTLDDI
+231 RLKQVSNTLGDI
-243 KETAGGAVTR
+243 KEAAGGAVTR
-253 VLTVFLPALQS
+253 VLTVFLPALRS
-264 LCSVLSAV
+264 LCAVLSAV

-291 ASAASSASYT
+291 ASAASSVSYT

-309 DLADATTGAAAA
+309 DLTDATTGAVAA
-321 SKKLGTFSFD
+321 SKKLATFGFD
-331 QLQMLSSSSSSA
+331 QLQILSTNDSA
-343 SSSAGGAAASTGG
+343 SSAAGGAAASTGG

-361 TDGADEAGESLSWLE
+361 VDGADEAGESLSWLE
-376 KCLKRLKATVKSID
+376 KCLKRLKATAKSID
-390 TTNLSNS
+390 TTNLTNS

-422 VFERLAKWTVQDA
+422 VFEPLAKWTVQDA

-498 TKHTGAVQAAAVAA
+498 TKHTGAVQTAAVAA

-523 IAKFIVSAGS
+523 IAEFIVSAGS

-562 IAEWIKIKVINL
+562 IAEWIKAKL
-574 GSSIKEITSAFIAS
+574 SIDKGTAS
-588 TAAKIKDR
+588 
-596 IATIQLA
+596 
-603 AEWAKAKVIGL
+603 
-614 AASIKETAVALAA
+614 AVASASAA
-627 STAAKIKDRIA
+627 NT
-638 SIALTAELVKAKI
+638 
-651 AIVAQ
+651 
-656 KVSMVASTAAEW
+656 
-668 LATAATTALGV
+668 ATTATKAWGIALKLIKVTG
-679 AVNILTS
+679 
-686 PITLVIAAIAALI
+686 VIAAIAALI
-699 AIVVLLVENWDKVK
+699 AIVVLLVKNWDKVK
-713 EVASKVWNGI
+713 EVASKVWNGV

-739 DPIKNGFKLFGNGI
+739 DPIKNGFKSFGNGI

-786 PVISGKKWGFNINTV
+786 PVIGGKKWGFNINTV

>member
-19 TKQAN
+19 TKQAS

-39 SCSAMKAAASSMK
+39 SCSAMKTAASSMK
-52 SAFAALGITLS
+52 STFAALGITLS

-134 LKQTSSLNTLIP
+134 LKQSSSLSTLIP

-172 GKAMQGQASA
+172 GKAMQGQATA

-187 ITFSEAEEKV
+187 ITFTEAEEKV

-217 VGRMNQALA
+217 VGQMNHALA

-231 RLKQVSNTLDDI
+231 RLKQVSNTLGDI

-253 VLTVFLPALQS
+253 VLTVFLPALRS

-291 ASAASSASYT
+291 TSAASSASYT

-343 SSSAGGAAASTGG
+343 SSAAGGAAASTGG

-376 KCLKRLKATVKSID
+376 KCLSRLKATAKSID
-390 TTNLSNS
+390 TSNLTNS

-422 VFERLAKWTVQDA
+422 VFEPLAKWTVQDA
-435 LPAFLNLLSGGMSL
+435 LPAFLNLLSGGVSL

-461 GWLWDSFLQPIAGWT
+461 GWLWDGFLQPIAGWT

-498 TKHTGAVQAAAVAA
+498 TKHTGSVQAAAVAA

-523 IAKFIVSAGS
+523 IAEFIVSAGS

-548 TAAKVKDRWAAVQL
+548 TAAKVKDRFAAVAL
-562 IAEWIKIKVINL
+562 IAEWV
-574 GSSIKEITSAFIAS
+574 
-588 TAAKIKDR
+588 AAK
-596 IATIQLA
+596 ATL
-603 AEWAKAKVIGL
+603 
-614 AASIKETAVALAA
+614 
-627 STAAKIKDRIA
+627 
-638 SIALTAELVKAKI
+638 
-651 AIVAQ
+651 VAQ
-656 KVSMVASTAAEW
+656 KVAMVASTAAEW

-699 AIVVLLVENWDKVK
+699 AIVVLLVKNWDKVK
-713 EVASKVWNGI
+713 EVAAKVWNGI

-739 DPIKNGFKLFGNGI
+739 DPIKNGFKFFGNGI

-765 KAVNKIIGAVNKIK
+765 KAVNKIIDAANKIK
-779 FNIPDWV
+779 FNVPDWV
-786 PVISGKKWGFNINTV
+786 PVIGGKKWGFNINPV
-801 KEVKLPRLADGAVFK
+801 KEIKLPRLANGAVFK

-880 IEAETRRVGSR
+880 IEAETRRVGGR

>member
-217 VGRMNQALA
+217 VGQMNQSLA

-231 RLKQVSNTLDDI
+231 RLKQVSNTLGDI

-309 DLADATTGAAAA
+309 DLTDATTGAVAA
-321 SKKLGTFSFD
+321 SKKLATFGFD
-331 QLQMLSSSSSSA
+331 QLQILSTNDSA
-343 SSSAGGAAASTGG
+343 GSAAGGAAASTGG

-361 TDGADEAGESLSWLE
+361 VDGADEAGESLSWLE
-376 KCLKRLKATVKSID
+376 KCLKRLKATAKSID
-390 TTNLSNS
+390 TTNLTNS
-397 LDRLRKAAEPLKQ
+397 LDRLRKAAQPLKQ

-422 VFERLAKWTVQDA
+422 VFEPLAKWTVQDV
-435 LPAFLNLLSGGMSL
+435 LPAFLNLLSGGLSL

-476 GGVVVSV
+476 GGAVVSV
-483 LNGLASALEG
+483 LDGLASALEG
-493 ISSWV
+493 ISSWIN
-498 TKHTGAVQAAAVAA
+498 KNTGAVRTAAVAA
-512 AAFCGAWALGG
+512 AAFCGVWALGG
-523 IAKFIVSAGS
+523 IAEFIVNAGS

-548 TAAKVKDRWAAVQL
+548 TAAKVKDRIAAVQL
-562 IAEWIKIKVINL
+562 IAEWIKAKL
-574 GSSIKEITSAFIAS
+574 SIDKGTAS
-588 TAAKIKDR
+588 
-596 IATIQLA
+596 
-603 AEWAKAKVIGL
+603 
-614 AASIKETAVALAA
+614 AVASASAA
-627 STAAKIKDRIA
+627 NT
-638 SIALTAELVKAKI
+638 
-651 AIVAQ
+651 
-656 KVSMVASTAAEW
+656 
-668 LATAATTALGV
+668 ATTATKAWGIALKLIKVTG
-679 AVNILTS
+679 
-686 PITLVIAAIAALI
+686 VIAAIAALI
-699 AIVVLLVENWDKVK
+699 AIVVLLVKNWDKVK
-713 EVASKVWNGI
+713 EVASKVWNGV

-739 DPIKNGFKLFGNGI
+739 DPIKNGFKFFGNGI

-786 PVISGKKWGFNINTV
+786 PVIGGKKWGFNINTV

>member
-39 SCSAMKAAASSMK
+39 SCSTMKTAASSMK
-52 SAFAALGITLS
+52 STFAALGITLS

-105 IKDLCSA
+105 IKDLCSS

-187 ITFSEAEEKV
+187 ITFNDAEEKV

-217 VGRMNQALA
+217 VGQMNQSLA

-231 RLKQVSNTLDDI
+231 RLKQVSNTLGDI

-291 ASAASSASYT
+291 TSAASSASYT

-361 TDGADEAGESLSWLE
+361 TDSADEAGESLSWLE
-376 KCLKRLKATVKSID
+376 KCLNRLKATVKSID
-390 TTNLSNS
+390 TTNLTNS
-397 LDRLRKAAEPLKQ
+397 LGRLHKAAEPLKQ

-422 VFERLAKWTVQDA
+422 VFEPLAKWTVQDA

-498 TKHTGAVQAAAVAA
+498 TKHTGAVQAATVAA

-523 IAKFIVSAGS
+523 IAEFIVSAGS

-548 TAAKVKDRWAAVQL
+548 TAAKVKDRIAAVAL
-562 IAEWIKIKVINL
+562 IAEWV
-574 GSSIKEITSAFIAS
+574 
-588 TAAKIKDR
+588 AAK
-596 IATIQLA
+596 A
-603 AEWAKAKVIGL
+603 AL
-614 AASIKETAVALAA
+614 
-627 STAAKIKDRIA
+627 
-638 SIALTAELVKAKI
+638 
-651 AIVAQ
+651 VAQ
-656 KVSMVASTAAEW
+656 KVAMVASTAAEW

-699 AIVVLLVENWDKVK
+699 AIVVLLVKNWDKVK
-713 EVASKVWNGI
+713 EVASKVWNGV

-739 DPIKNGFKLFGNGI
+739 NPLKNGFKFFGNGI

-786 PVISGKKWGFNINTV
+786 PVIGGKKWGFNINPV

>member
-217 VGRMNQALA
+217 VGQMNQSLA

-231 RLKQVSNTLDDI
+231 RLKQVSNTLGDI

-309 DLADATTGAAAA
+309 DLTDATTGAVAA
-321 SKKLGTFSFD
+321 SKKLATFGFD
-331 QLQMLSSSSSSA
+331 QLQILSTNDSA
-343 SSSAGGAAASTGG
+343 SSAAGGAAVSTGG

-361 TDGADEAGESLSWLE
+361 VDGADEAGESLSWLE
-376 KCLKRLKATVKSID
+376 KCLKRLKATAKSID
-390 TTNLSNS
+390 TTNLTNS
-397 LDRLRKAAEPLKQ
+397 LDRLRKAAQPLKQ

-422 VFERLAKWTVQDA
+422 VFEPLAKWTVQDA
-435 LPAFLNLLSGGMSL
+435 LPAFLNLLSGGLSL

-476 GGVVVSV
+476 GGAVVSV
-483 LNGLASALEG
+483 LDGLASALEG
-493 ISSWV
+493 ISSWIS
-498 TKHTGAVQAAAVAA
+498 KHTGAVQTAAVAA
-512 AAFCGAWALGG
+512 AAFCGVWALGG
-523 IAKFIVSAGS
+523 IAEFIVNAGS

-548 TAAKVKDRWAAVQL
+548 TAAKVKDRIAAVQL
-562 IAEWIKIKVINL
+562 IAEWIKAKL
-574 GSSIKEITSAFIAS
+574 SIDKGTAS
-588 TAAKIKDR
+588 
-596 IATIQLA
+596 
-603 AEWAKAKVIGL
+603 
-614 AASIKETAVALAA
+614 AVASASAA
-627 STAAKIKDRIA
+627 NT
-638 SIALTAELVKAKI
+638 
-651 AIVAQ
+651 
-656 KVSMVASTAAEW
+656 
-668 LATAATTALGV
+668 ATTATKAWGIALKLIKVTG
-679 AVNILTS
+679 
-686 PITLVIAAIAALI
+686 VIAAIAALI
-699 AIVVLLVENWDKVK
+699 AIVVLLVKNWDKVK
-713 EVASKVWNGI
+713 EVASKVWNGV

-739 DPIKNGFKLFGNGI
+739 DPIKNGFKSFGNGI

-786 PVISGKKWGFNINTV
+786 PVIGGKKWGFNINTV

>member
-24 KAKASMSSMKAGVTR
+24 KAKASMSSMKAGITR
-39 SCSAMKAAASSMK
+39 SCSAMKTAASSMK
-52 SAFAALGITLS
+52 STFAALGITLS

-187 ITFSEAEEKV
+187 ITFNDAEEKV

-217 VGRMNQALA
+217 VGQMNQSLA

-231 RLKQVSNTLDDI
+231 RLKQVSNTLGDI

-291 ASAASSASYT
+291 TSAASCASYT

-331 QLQMLSSSSSSA
+331 QLQMLSSSSSST

-422 VFERLAKWTVQDA
+422 VFEPLAKWTVQDA

-523 IAKFIVSAGS
+523 IAEFIVSAGS

-548 TAAKVKDRWAAVQL
+548 TAAKVKDRIAAVAL
-562 IAEWIKIKVINL
+562 IAEWV
-574 GSSIKEITSAFIAS
+574 
-588 TAAKIKDR
+588 AAK
-596 IATIQLA
+596 A
-603 AEWAKAKVIGL
+603 AL
-614 AASIKETAVALAA
+614 
-627 STAAKIKDRIA
+627 
-638 SIALTAELVKAKI
+638 
-651 AIVAQ
+651 VAQ
-656 KVSMVASTAAEW
+656 KVAMVASTAAEW

-699 AIVVLLVENWDKVK
+699 AIVVLLVKNWDKVK
-713 EVASKVWNGI
+713 EVASKVWNGV

-739 DPIKNGFKLFGNGI
+739 NPLKNGFKFFGNGI

-786 PVISGKKWGFNINTV
+786 PVIGGKKWGFNINPV

>member
-19 TKQAN
+19 TKQAS

-39 SCSAMKAAASSMK
+39 SCSAMKTAASSMK
-52 SAFAALGITLS
+52 STFAALGITLS

-134 LKQTSSLNTLIP
+134 LKQSSSLNTLIP

-172 GKAMQGQASA
+172 GKAMQGQATA

-187 ITFSEAEEKV
+187 ITFTEAEEKV

-217 VGRMNQALA
+217 VGQMNQSLA

-231 RLKQVSNTLDDI
+231 RLKQVSNTLGDI

-321 SKKLGTFSFD
+321 SKKLSTFGFD
-331 QLQMLSSSSSSA
+331 QLQILSSSSSSA
-343 SSSAGGAAASTGG
+343 SSAGSGAAASTGG

-390 TTNLSNS
+390 TTNLTNS

-422 VFERLAKWTVQDA
+422 VFEPLTKWTAQDA

-483 LNGLASALEG
+483 LNGLASVLEG

-523 IAKFIVSAGS
+523 IAEFIVSAGS

-548 TAAKVKDRWAAVQL
+548 TAAKVKDRIAAVAL
-562 IAEWIKIKVINL
+562 IAEWV
-574 GSSIKEITSAFIAS
+574 
-588 TAAKIKDR
+588 AAK
-596 IATIQLA
+596 A
-603 AEWAKAKVIGL
+603 AL
-614 AASIKETAVALAA
+614 
-627 STAAKIKDRIA
+627 
-638 SIALTAELVKAKI
+638 
-651 AIVAQ
+651 VAQ
-656 KVSMVASTAAEW
+656 KVAMVASTAAEW

-699 AIVVLLVENWDKVK
+699 ALVVLLVKNWDWVK
-713 EVASKVWNGI
+713 ETAAKVWNGI

-739 DPIKNGFKLFGNGI
+739 NPLKNGFKFFGNGI

-765 KAVNKIIGAVNKIK
+765 KAVNKIIGAANKIK

-786 PVISGKKWGFNINTV
+786 PVIGGKKWGFNINPV
-801 KEVKLPRLADGAVFK
+801 KEIKLPRLADGAVFK

-880 IEAETRRVGSR
+880 IEAETRRVGSH

-899 V
+899 A

>member
-39 SCSAMKAAASSMK
+39 SCSAMKTAASSLK
-52 SAFAALGITLS
+52 STFAALGITLS

-217 VGRMNQALA
+217 VGQMNQSLA

-231 RLKQVSNTLDDI
+231 RLKQVSNTLGDI

-291 ASAASSASYT
+291 TSAASSASYT

-376 KCLKRLKATVKSID
+376 KCLKRLKATAKSID
-390 TTNLSNS
+390 TTNLTNS
-397 LDRLRKAAEPLKQ
+397 LDRLRKAAQPLKQ

-422 VFERLAKWTVQDA
+422 VFEPLAKWTVQDA
-435 LPAFLNLLSGGMSL
+435 LPAFLNLLSGGLSL

-476 GGVVVSV
+476 GGAVVSV
-483 LNGLASALEG
+483 LDGLASALEG
-493 ISSWV
+493 ISSWIS
-498 TKHTGAVQAAAVAA
+498 KHTGAVQAAAVAA

-548 TAAKVKDRWAAVQL
+548 TAAKVKDRIAAVAL
-562 IAEWIKIKVINL
+562 IAEWV
-574 GSSIKEITSAFIAS
+574 
-588 TAAKIKDR
+588 AAK
-596 IATIQLA
+596 A
-603 AEWAKAKVIGL
+603 AL
-614 AASIKETAVALAA
+614 
-627 STAAKIKDRIA
+627 
-638 SIALTAELVKAKI
+638 
-651 AIVAQ
+651 VAQ
-656 KVSMVASTAAEW
+656 KVAMVASTAAEW

-699 AIVVLLVENWDKVK
+699 AIVVLLVKNWDKVK
-713 EVASKVWNGI
+713 EVASKVWNGV

-739 DPIKNGFKLFGNGI
+739 DPIKNGFKSFGNGI

-786 PVISGKKWGFNINTV
+786 PVIGGKKWGFNINTV

>member
-217 VGRMNQALA
+217 VGQMNQSLA

-253 VLTVFLPALQS
+253 VLTVFLPALRS
-264 LCSVLSAV
+264 LCTVLSAV
-272 ATYANKAAQA
+272 ATYASKAAQA

-309 DLADATTGAAAA
+309 DLTDATTGAAAA
-321 SKKLGTFSFD
+321 SKKLATFGFD
-331 QLQMLSSSSSSA
+331 QLQILSTNDSA
-343 SSSAGGAAASTGG
+343 SSAAGGAAVSTGG

-361 TDGADEAGESLSWLE
+361 VDDADEAGESLSWLE
-376 KCLKRLKATVKSID
+376 KCLKRLKATAKSID
-390 TTNLSNS
+390 TTNLTNS
-397 LDRLRKAAEPLKQ
+397 LDRLRKAAQPLKQ

-422 VFERLAKWTVQDA
+422 VFEPLAKWTVQDA
-435 LPAFLNLLSGGMSL
+435 LPAFLNLLSGGLSL

-476 GGVVVSV
+476 GGAVVSV
-483 LNGLASALEG
+483 LDGLASALEG
-493 ISSWV
+493 ISSWIS
-498 TKHTGAVQAAAVAA
+498 KHTGAVQAAAVAA

-523 IAKFIVSAGS
+523 IAEFIVNAGS
-533 LTAAIKATTVALIAS
+533 LTEAIKATTVALIAS
-548 TAAKVKDRWAAVQL
+548 TAAKVKDRIAAVQL
-562 IAEWIKIKVINL
+562 IAEWV
-574 GSSIKEITSAFIAS
+574 
-588 TAAKIKDR
+588 AAK
-596 IATIQLA
+596 A
-603 AEWAKAKVIGL
+603 AL
-614 AASIKETAVALAA
+614 
-627 STAAKIKDRIA
+627 
-638 SIALTAELVKAKI
+638 
-651 AIVAQ
+651 VAQ
-656 KVSMVASTAAEW
+656 KVAMVASTAAEW

-699 AIVVLLVENWDKVK
+699 AIVVLLVKNWDKVK
-713 EVASKVWNGI
+713 EVASKVWNGV

-739 DPIKNGFKLFGNGI
+739 DPLKNGFKFFGNGI

-765 KAVNKIIGAVNKIK
+765 KAVNKIIGAVNKVN

-786 PVISGKKWGFNINTV
+786 PVIGGKKWGFNINPV
-801 KEVKLPRLADGAVFK
+801 KEIKLPRLADGAVFK

-824 VNDQKHGVN
+824 VNDQKYGVN

-847 ALRTSDYSGS
+847 ALSTSDYSSS
-857 STTDVNI
+857 STTDVNVT
-864 SFGGTLSALAR
+864 FGGTLSALAR
-875 VLNPY
+875 VLTPH
-880 IEAETRRVGSR
+880 IQVESRRIGGQL
-891 ASTVKVVS
+891 STVKGAG
-899 V
+899 

>member
-24 KAKASMSSMKAGVTR
+24 KAKASMSSMKAGITR
-39 SCSAMKAAASSMK
+39 SCSAMKTAASSMK
-52 SAFAALGITLS
+52 STFAALGITLS

-187 ITFSEAEEKV
+187 ITFNDAEEKV

-217 VGRMNQALA
+217 VGQMNQSLA
-226 ATENG
+226 ATESG
-231 RLKQVSNTLDDI
+231 RLKQVSNTLGDI

-291 ASAASSASYT
+291 TSAASSASYT

-422 VFERLAKWTVQDA
+422 VFEPLAKWTVQDA

-512 AAFCGAWALGG
+512 AAFCGAWALSG
-523 IAKFIVSAGS
+523 IAEFIVSAGS

-548 TAAKVKDRWAAVQL
+548 TAAKVKDRIAAVAL
-562 IAEWIKIKVINL
+562 IAEWV
-574 GSSIKEITSAFIAS
+574 
-588 TAAKIKDR
+588 AAK
-596 IATIQLA
+596 A
-603 AEWAKAKVIGL
+603 AL
-614 AASIKETAVALAA
+614 
-627 STAAKIKDRIA
+627 
-638 SIALTAELVKAKI
+638 
-651 AIVAQ
+651 VAQ
-656 KVSMVASTAAEW
+656 KVAMVASTAAEW

-699 AIVVLLVENWDKVK
+699 AIVVLLVKNWDKVK
-713 EVASKVWNGI
+713 EVASKVWNGV

-739 DPIKNGFKLFGNGI
+739 NPLKNGFKFFGNGI

-786 PVISGKKWGFNINTV
+786 PVIGGKKWGFNINPV

-875 VLNPY
+875 VLTPY
-880 IEAETRRVGSR
+880 IEAETRRVGSH

>member
-39 SCSAMKAAASSMK
+39 SCSAMKTAASSLK
-52 SAFAALGITLS
+52 STFAALGITLS

-134 LKQTSSLNTLIP
+134 LKQTSSLSTLIP

-161 TEKAYMVGNMM
+161 TEKAYMVGNIM

-243 KETAGGAVTR
+243 KEAAGGAVTR

-291 ASAASSASYT
+291 TSAASSASYT

-422 VFERLAKWTVQDA
+422 VFEPLAKWTVQDA

-548 TAAKVKDRWAAVQL
+548 TAAKVKDRIAAVAL
-562 IAEWIKIKVINL
+562 IAEWV
-574 GSSIKEITSAFIAS
+574 
-588 TAAKIKDR
+588 AAK
-596 IATIQLA
+596 A
-603 AEWAKAKVIGL
+603 AL
-614 AASIKETAVALAA
+614 
-627 STAAKIKDRIA
+627 
-638 SIALTAELVKAKI
+638 
-651 AIVAQ
+651 VAQ
-656 KVSMVASTAAEW
+656 KVAMVASTAAEW

-739 DPIKNGFKLFGNGI
+739 DPIKNGFKSFGNGI

-786 PVISGKKWGFNINTV
+786 PVIGGKKWGFNINTV

-857 STTDVNI
+857 STIDVNI

>member
-39 SCSAMKAAASSMK
+39 SCSAMKTAASSLK
-52 SAFAALGITLS
+52 STFAALGITLS

-78 QIQIEGETKLA
+78 QMQIEGETKLA

-217 VGRMNQALA
+217 VGQMNQSLA

-231 RLKQVSNTLDDI
+231 RLKQVSNTLGDI

-291 ASAASSASYT
+291 TSAASSASYT

-397 LDRLRKAAEPLKQ
+397 LDRLHKAAEPLKQ

-422 VFERLAKWTVQDA
+422 VFEPLAKWTVQDA

-476 GGVVVSV
+476 GGVIVSV

-548 TAAKVKDRWAAVQL
+548 TAAKVKDRIAAVAL
-562 IAEWIKIKVINL
+562 IAEWV
-574 GSSIKEITSAFIAS
+574 
-588 TAAKIKDR
+588 AAK
-596 IATIQLA
+596 A
-603 AEWAKAKVIGL
+603 AL
-614 AASIKETAVALAA
+614 
-627 STAAKIKDRIA
+627 
-638 SIALTAELVKAKI
+638 
-651 AIVAQ
+651 VAQ
-656 KVSMVASTAAEW
+656 KVAMVASTAAEW

-739 DPIKNGFKLFGNGI
+739 DPIKNGFKSFGNGI

-786 PVISGKKWGFNINTV
+786 PVIGGKKWGFNINTV

>member
-24 KAKASMSSMKAGVTR
+24 KAKASMSSMKAGITR
-39 SCSAMKAAASSMK
+39 SCSAMKTAASSMK
-52 SAFAALGITLS
+52 STFAALGITLS

-187 ITFSEAEEKV
+187 ITFNDAEEKV

-217 VGRMNQALA
+217 VGQMNQSLA

-231 RLKQVSNTLDDI
+231 RLKQVSNTLGDI

-291 ASAASSASYT
+291 TSAASSASYT

-376 KCLKRLKATVKSID
+376 KCLNRLKATVKSID
-390 TTNLSNS
+390 TTNLTNS
-397 LDRLRKAAEPLKQ
+397 LGRLHKAAEPLKQ

-422 VFERLAKWTVQDA
+422 VFEPLAKWTVQDA

-523 IAKFIVSAGS
+523 IAEFIVSAGS

-548 TAAKVKDRWAAVQL
+548 TAAKVKDRIAAVAL
-562 IAEWIKIKVINL
+562 IAECV
-574 GSSIKEITSAFIAS
+574 
-588 TAAKIKDR
+588 AAK
-596 IATIQLA
+596 A
-603 AEWAKAKVIGL
+603 AL
-614 AASIKETAVALAA
+614 
-627 STAAKIKDRIA
+627 
-638 SIALTAELVKAKI
+638 
-651 AIVAQ
+651 VAQ
-656 KVSMVASTAAEW
+656 KVAMVASTAAEW

-699 AIVVLLVENWDKVK
+699 AIVVLLVKNWDKVK
-713 EVASKVWNGI
+713 EVASKVWNGV
-723 KSVWSSAASW
+723 KSVWNSAASW

-739 DPIKNGFKLFGNGI
+739 NPLKNGFKFFGNGI

-786 PVISGKKWGFNINTV
+786 PVIGGKKWGFNINPV